1 MSERACGIVTNTY
14 HTDIVLKSYSNRTL
28 LIVTHFKK
36 FGTLLIINRESAANG
51 YSSDVFTIKT
61 VFGNENNDIDLAA
74 RYIAQQINIEKP
86 LLLSIALKDYDLNT
100 LKSIVAA
107 INQIKPCGKT
117 TYCNAMS
124 KFLESIGRKVAVI
137 NIDPANEN
145 MEYTPAADIS
155 ELIKHE
161 EVMTHFG
168 LGPNGALIYCMEFLE
183 TNIKWLITKVLNLK
197 DHYLI
202 FDCPGQVE
210 LYTHHKSVSQIAEK
224 LNQNLVKLCS
234 VHLVDSHHCSDPG
247 KYLSSLILCTTVM
260 LQIGLPHVN
269 IMTKFDEMKK
279 FSDQLA
285 FNIDFYT
292 EVLDLNY
299 LLEQLDEN
307 PFTAKYKKLNTAL
320 VSIIEDYSLV
330 NFIPLDVTNKA
341 LLLQVK
347 NAVDK
352 ANGYV
357 FGGNEPRDVQ
367 MLLAC
372 AVGAVNETERMATL
386 DEYL

>member
-1 MSERACGIVTNTY
+1 MS
-14 HTDIVLKSYSNRTL
+14 
-28 LIVTHFKK
+28 LI
-36 FGTLLIINRESAANG
+36 FGQLVIGPPGS
-51 YSSDVFTIKT
+51 
-61 VFGNENNDIDLAA
+61 
-74 RYIAQQINIEKP
+74 
-86 LLLSIALKDYDLNT
+86 
-100 LKSIVAA
+100 
-107 INQIKPCGKT
+107 GKT

-145 MEYTPAADIS
+145 MEYTPAIDIS

-161 EVMTHFG
+161 DVMTDLA
-168 LGPNGALIYCMEFLE
+168 LGPNGALVHCMEFLE
-183 TNIKWLITKVLNLK
+183 TNVQWLVTKVLNLK

-210 LYTHHKSVSQIAEK
+210 LYTHHKSVSRIAEK
-224 LNQNLVKLCS
+224 LSQSLVRLCS

-269 IMTKFDEMKK
+269 VMTKFDEMKK
-279 FSDQLA
+279 FKDCLA
-285 FNIDFYT
+285 FNIDYYT

-299 LLEQLDEN
+299 LLEQLDEDL
-307 PFTAKYKKLNTAL
+307 FIAKYKKLNKAL
-320 VSIIEDYSLV
+320 VSIIEGYSLV
-330 NFIPLDVTNKA
+330 SFVPLDVSNKA

-352 ANGYV
+352 ASGYV

-367 MLLAC
+367 TLLAC
-372 AVGAVNETERMATL
+372 AVGAVSENEKMSTL

>member
-1 MSERACGIVTNTY
+1 MS
-14 HTDIVLKSYSNRTL
+14 
-28 LIVTHFKK
+28 LI
-36 FGTLLIINRESAANG
+36 FGQFVIGPPGS
-51 YSSDVFTIKT
+51 
-61 VFGNENNDIDLAA
+61 
-74 RYIAQQINIEKP
+74 
-86 LLLSIALKDYDLNT
+86 
-100 LKSIVAA
+100 
-107 INQIKPCGKT
+107 GKT

-145 MEYTPAADIS
+145 MEYTPAIDIS

-161 EVMTHFG
+161 DVMTDLA
-168 LGPNGALIYCMEFLE
+168 LGPNGALVHCMEFLE
-183 TNIKWLITKVLNLK
+183 TNVQWLVRKVLDLK

-210 LYTHHKSVSQIAEK
+210 LYTHHKSVSRIAEK
-224 LNQNLVKLCS
+224 LNQNLVRLCS

-260 LQIGLPHVN
+260 LQMGLPHVN
-269 IMTKFDEMKK
+269 VMTKFDEMKK
-279 FSDQLA
+279 FKDCLA
-285 FNIDFYT
+285 FNIDYYT

-299 LLEQLDEN
+299 LLEQLDEDL
-307 PFTAKYKKLNTAL
+307 FITKYKKLNKAL
-320 VSIIEDYSLV
+320 VSIIEGYSLV
-330 NFIPLDVTNKA
+330 SFIPLDVSNKA

-352 ANGYV
+352 ASGYV

-367 MLLAC
+367 TLLAC
-372 AVGAVNETERMATL
+372 AVGAVSENERMSTL

>member
-1 MSERACGIVTNTY
+1 MS
-14 HTDIVLKSYSNRTL
+14 
-28 LIVTHFKK
+28 LI
-36 FGTLLIINRESAANG
+36 FGQLVIGPPGS
-51 YSSDVFTIKT
+51 
-61 VFGNENNDIDLAA
+61 
-74 RYIAQQINIEKP
+74 
-86 LLLSIALKDYDLNT
+86 
-100 LKSIVAA
+100 
-107 INQIKPCGKT
+107 GKT

-145 MEYTPAADIS
+145 MEYTPAADIC

-161 EVMTHFG
+161 EVMTHLK
-168 LGPNGALIYCMEFLE
+168 LGPNGALVYCMEFLE
-183 TNIKWLITKVLNLK
+183 TNIKWLITKILNLK

-224 LNQNLVKLCS
+224 LNQNLVRLCS

-279 FSDQLA
+279 FSDRLA

-292 EVLDLNY
+292 EVLDLKY

-307 PFTAKYKKLNTAL
+307 RFTAKYKKLNTAL

-330 NFIPLDVTNKA
+330 SFIPLDITNKA
-341 LLLQVK
+341 LLLKVK

-357 FGGNEPRDVQ
+357 FGGNEPQDVQ
-367 MLLAC
+367 TLLAC
-372 AVGAVNETERMATL
+372 AIGTVSETERMSTL

>member
-1 MSERACGIVTNTY
+1 MS
-14 HTDIVLKSYSNRTL
+14 
-28 LIVTHFKK
+28 LI
-36 FGTLLIINRESAANG
+36 FGQLVIGPPGS
-51 YSSDVFTIKT
+51 
-61 VFGNENNDIDLAA
+61 
-74 RYIAQQINIEKP
+74 
-86 LLLSIALKDYDLNT
+86 
-100 LKSIVAA
+100 
-107 INQIKPCGKT
+107 GKT

-168 LGPNGALIYCMEFLE
+168 LGPNGALVYCMEFLE
-183 TNIKWLITKVLNLK
+183 TNVKWLIAKVLNLK

-210 LYTHHKSVSQIAEK
+210 LYTHHKSMSQIAEN
-224 LNQNLVKLCS
+224 LNQNLVRLCS

-279 FSDQLA
+279 FSDRLA
-285 FNIDFYT
+285 FNVDFYT
-292 EVLDLNY
+292 EVLDLKY

-307 PFTAKYKKLNTAL
+307 PFTAKYKKLNAAL

-330 NFIPLDVTNKA
+330 SFIPLDVTNKA

-352 ANGYV
+352 ANGYI

-367 MLLAC
+367 TLLAC
-372 AVGAVNETERMATL
+372 AVGAVSETEKISSL

>member
-1 MSERACGIVTNTY
+1 MS
-14 HTDIVLKSYSNRTL
+14 
-28 LIVTHFKK
+28 LI
-36 FGTLLIINRESAANG
+36 FGQLVIGPPGS
-51 YSSDVFTIKT
+51 
-61 VFGNENNDIDLAA
+61 
-74 RYIAQQINIEKP
+74 
-86 LLLSIALKDYDLNT
+86 
-100 LKSIVAA
+100 
-107 INQIKPCGKT
+107 GKT

-124 KFLESIGRKVAVI
+124 KFLESMGRKVAVI

-145 MEYTPAADIS
+145 MEYTPAVDIS

-161 EVMTHFG
+161 EVMKHFK

-183 TNIKWLITKVLNLK
+183 TNVKWLITKVLNLK

-210 LYTHHKSVSQIAEK
+210 LYTHHKSMSQIGEK
-224 LNQNLVKLCS
+224 LNQNLVRLCS

-269 IMTKFDEMKK
+269 VMTKFDEMKK
-279 FSDQLA
+279 FGSCLA

-292 EVLDLNY
+292 EVLDLKY

-307 PFTAKYKKLNTAL
+307 PFTAKYKKLNSAL
-320 VSIIEDYSLV
+320 VSLIEDYSLV
-330 NFIPLDVTNKA
+330 SFVPLDVSNKA

-352 ANGYV
+352 ANGYI
-357 FGGNEPRDVQ
+357 FGGNEPQDIQ
-367 MLLAC
+367 TLLAC
-372 AVGAVNETERMATL
+372 AVGTVSETEKMSTL